1 MPRGSTPQSR
11 EDWTVEDSASL
22 YSLDAWGAP
31 YVAADKETGRVIVR
45 PLGNDAEALGFDP
58 PEIDLFALAE
68 NARARLASDGPVVVR
83 FPDIA
88 CREAARL
95 HAIFEEAAATWNYG
109 PSLGL
114 GGRESSGSANDADAR
129 PAELPG
135 GERRPRPAYQGVF
148 PVKCCHDVELLRA
161 LVSSGAPRAFGLEAG
176 SKAELLLAVA
186 VMRSCERERATAD
199 GGDAR
204 LDAARLDAAQPL
216 LVCNGYK
223 DASYVRVAFE
233 AAAAGTRVA
242 LVVEKLSEIEPILER
257 LRDCRAAANDG
268 DDDGDASK
276 SDRRL
281 RSRTP
286 VIGVRV
292 RLGTTHDGQWGATSG
307 DDAKFGL
314 GARETL
320 FLVRA
325 LRDAGFLSEL
335 RLLHFHVG
343 SQVSDIA
350 TIKEAMRE
358 SSQMYAELVRL
369 GAPMGLIDVGGGL
382 GVDYDGSKGWG
393 GRASVNYDAANYAND
408 VVAALADACTRAGI
422 EPPTIVS
429 ESGRA
434 IVSTSAALVFQ
445 IISTDPR
452 GARGGEGTET
462 GLEMDAALGTKPAPV
477 GSVGGAGDAVPTRN
491 PPPPPTLEALRSMPP
506 SRFLLHNFREVA
518 RSLETAETAN
528 VQEAINDATQFR
540 QEADRL
546 FKLGIMGLEE
556 RAEAEELFCATR
568 EGVFEIVRARRERRS
583 AAGSHAR
590 ANAAYKTPV
599 DVQTEARRPA
609 VWYHANMSVFRSLP
623 DIWAIQ
629 QLFPV
634 APLHR
639 LRERP
644 QTAGSVADLTCDSD
658 GRIDEFVGTGDPNG
672 GTADAERGAPS
683 PFIALHAPR
692 SEEPYLMAAF
702 LVGAYQESMGSAGHN
717 LFGSPA
723 TANVFLDTERGGSGS
738 DPRGSGYGASSFR
751 LASSH
756 VGADVVVSLRA
767 GDTNADALRGAGV
780 DPDGVAAQ
788 MRDGGSDSVG
798 GDPKPGDAALLAAV
812 ADVLR
817 ESTYLES
824 RGEANAS

>member
-114 GGRESSGSANDADAR
+114 GGLGGRESSGPANDADAQ
-129 PAELPG
+129 PTELPG

-204 LDAARLDAAQPL
+204 LDAARLDAARPL
-216 LVCNGYK
+216 LVCNGHK

-257 LRDCRAAANDG
+257 LRDCRAAANDE
-268 DDDGDASK
+268 DDDASK

-320 FLVRA
+320 FLVHA

-434 IVSTSAALVFQ
+434 IVSASAALVFQ

-452 GARGGEGTET
+452 GARGGDRTRVASGTET
-462 GLEMDAALGTKPAPV
+462 DHETDAADV
-477 GSVGGAGDAVPTRN
+477 GSARLAVATEA
-491 PPPPPTLEALRSMPP
+491 PPRPTLEALRSMPP

-518 RSLETAETAN
+518 RSLATAETVNA
-528 VQEAINDATQFR
+528 QEAINDATQFR
-540 QEADRL
+540 READRL

-568 EGVFEIVRARRERRS
+568 EGVFEIARARRRKRS
-583 AAGSHAR
+583 LSSNTR
-590 ANAAYKTPV
+590 ADAEYALPV

-623 DIWAIQ
+623 DVWAIQ

-634 APLHR
+634 VPLHR

-644 QTAGSVADLTCDSD
+644 RAAGAVADLTCDSD
-658 GRIDEFVGTGDPNG
+658 GRIDAFVGALGEELG
-672 GTADAERGAPS
+672 GGADAERGAPS
-683 PFIALHAPR
+683 PFLALHAPNAG
-692 SEEPYLMAAF
+692 EPYLMAAF

-723 TANVFLDTERGGSGS
+723 TANVFLDRPEPFETLPNPEAGEEMRERGRLSFRFAS
-738 DPRGSGYGASSFR
+738 PALSSGAS
-751 LASSH
+751 A
-756 VGADVVVSLRA
+756 VVSLRA
-767 GDTNADALRGAGV
+767 GNTNAEALRGAGV
-780 DPDGVAAQ
+780 DPDSVAAWV
-788 MRDGGSDSVG
+788 RGGGGEPTGG
-798 GDPKPGDAALLAAV
+798 GDGDTALLAAV

-824 RGEANAS
+824 RGLG